1 MWGWTSGG
9 QSGRTRVGLS
19 DEMVQGG
26 MVVEEY
32 VLCCLPAV
40 VELAALICMVGM
52 STMPDHD

>member
-1 MWGWTSGG
+1 
-9 QSGRTRVGLS
+9 
-19 DEMVQGG
+19 